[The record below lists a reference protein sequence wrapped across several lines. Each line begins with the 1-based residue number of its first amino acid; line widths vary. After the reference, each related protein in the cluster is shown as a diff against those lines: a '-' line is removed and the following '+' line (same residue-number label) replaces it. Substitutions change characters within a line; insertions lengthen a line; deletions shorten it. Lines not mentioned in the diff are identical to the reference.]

1 MSSEAMH
8 QILEQI
14 EADVQS
20 RPSAIEF
27 EMAYQAR
34 IAIDRIKFAIRHTEQ
49 FGPRTDTIRE
59 AGMQLLD
66 ALERL
71 ESVDRRFQQ
80 RSRFRSV
87 SAPSERNRAVARGN
101 GDLTVAGSTN
111 GAPKNGTAL

>member
-20 RPSAIEF
+20 RPSPMEF

-34 IAIDRIKFAIRHTEQ
+34 VAIDRIKFAIKHTEQ
-49 FGPRTDTIRE
+49 FAPRTDTIRE
-59 AGMQLLD
+59 ASLQLLD

-80 RSRFRSV
+80 RSRSGQGH
-87 SAPSERNRAVARGN
+87 APSVASGIAGRTN
-101 GDLTVAGSTN
+101 GKGTFAGSVN
-111 GAPKNGTAL
+111 GQTLKGVGL